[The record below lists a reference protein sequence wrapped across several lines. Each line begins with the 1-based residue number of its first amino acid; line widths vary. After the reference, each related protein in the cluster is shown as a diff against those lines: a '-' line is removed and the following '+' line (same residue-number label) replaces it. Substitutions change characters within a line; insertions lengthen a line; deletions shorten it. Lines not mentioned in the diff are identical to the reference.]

1 MTDQS
6 YIVGTVREIRGT
18 NVIIRLFDNSSQ
30 MTYFFN
36 GKRYSGVMI
45 GSYIGIKRGHYT
57 IVVKIEK
64 EYAQDV
70 FHDTMVQ
77 EFSKDRFIREV
88 EAKVIGSFVRDK
100 YISGMVAFPQ
110 IFNDVILLPDE
121 KIGSI
126 ISGEGANDPEPR
138 PNPKSFFKI
147 GEMWPEGI
155 PYKINWAR
163 IFNTHIAIFG
173 NTGSGKSN
181 TLARL
186 YKNLFDLNTKEIL
199 KFGDSKFVVIDFNGE
214 YVEKNVLT
222 EDKKVYILETRSS
235 GRDKIVIPANKFWD
249 KEMLSILFGAT
260 AQTQQPFLNR
270 LLRYYFSETGFEEN
284 IIRYLK
290 QAFKTVFSTPSKE
303 SLDILKYALDLL
315 EIDYNSF
322 SSWIVHSVYNPN
334 NSNGYYSVCELD
346 GWKQSNNGK
355 FYWNADENIDILN
368 QEIDSIQQKSSE
380 FMSEETNKIVTNPII
395 QLRLASYFQMI
406 FDLSRH
412 TIQYDHISPLIHR
425 IEARTSDFNKVIEIE
440 NSQQCQSLFSDGY
453 SHVIS
458 LKNVNRD
465 IKMLLP
471 MLIAKISYDL
481 HRNQDERS
489 SIFNLIIDEAHNI
502 LSENSTVESEKWK
515 DYRLDVFEEIVKEG
529 RKFGYYLTIASQ
541 RPSDISPTIVSQ
553 IHNYFIHR
561 LVNEND
567 LRLLDRTMTSL
578 DYVSKS
584 SIPNLSAGQAIITGV
599 SFDLPVV
606 VKIDKLQKD
615 EAPNSSDS
623 ELLKMWKVVSEPFLI
638 LKKNYPHSEKS
649 IKFRRVRK

>member
-1 MTDQS
+1 
-6 YIVGTVREIRGT
+6 
-18 NVIIRLFDNSSQ
+18 
-30 MTYFFN
+30 
-36 GKRYSGVMI
+36 
-45 GSYIGIKRGHYT
+45 
-57 IVVKIEK
+57 
-64 EYAQDV
+64 
-70 FHDTMVQ
+70 MVQ

-163 IFNTHIAIFG
+163 ILIPHIAIFG

-425 IEARTSDFNKVIEIE
+425 IEARTSDFNKVLEIE

>member
-1 MTDQS
+1 MTDQN

-64 EYAQDV
+64 EYAQDI

-110 IFNDVILLPDE
+110 IFNDVILLPNE

-126 ISGEGANDPEPR
+126 ISGEGTYDFKPR
-138 PNPKSFFKI
+138 SNPKSFFKI
-147 GEMWPEGI
+147 GEIWPEGI
-155 PYKINWAR
+155 PYKVNWTT

-186 YKNLFDLNTKEIL
+186 YKNLFELNTNGIL
-199 KFGDSKFVVIDFNGE
+199 DFGNSKFVVIDFNGE
-214 YVEKNVLT
+214 YVGQKVLA
-222 EDKKVYILETRSS
+222 ENKKVYNLETRRS

-270 LLRYYFSETGFEEN
+270 LLKYYFSETGFEEN
-284 IIRYLK
+284 LVRYLK
-290 QAFKTVFSTPSKE
+290 RAFKTVFSTPSKE
-303 SLDILKYALDLL
+303 SLDILKYVLDLL
-315 EIDYNSF
+315 EIDYDSF
-322 SSWIVHSVYNPN
+322 SSWVVHSVYNPN
-334 NSNGYYSVCELD
+334 NSNGYYSVCELA
-346 GWKQSNNGK
+346 GWTPSKNR
-355 FYWNADENIDILN
+355 FYWNADENTEILD
-368 QEIDSIQQKSSE
+368 QEIDSIQQKSAE
-380 FMSEETNKIVTNPII
+380 FMSEKTNERMTNPIV
-395 QLRLASYFQMI
+395 QLRLAAYFQMI

-425 IEARTSDFNKVIEIE
+425 IEARSSDFNKVLTIE
-440 NSQQCQSLFSDGY
+440 NSQECQSLFSDDY
-453 SHVIS
+453 LHVIS
-458 LKNVNRD
+458 LKSVNKD
-465 IKMLLP
+465 IKMLIP

-481 HRNQDERS
+481 HRNQDDRS

-578 DYVSKS
+578 DYISKS

-606 VKIDKLQKD
+606 VKIDELPED
-615 EAPNSSDS
+615 EAPNSSNS
-623 ELLKMWKVVSEPFLI
+623 ELLKIWNVISEEKQRIDYLNDEY
-638 LKKNYPHSEKS
+638 KNE
-649 IKFRRVRK
+649 

>member
-30 MTYFFN
+30 MIYFFN

-64 EYAQDV
+64 EYAQDI
-70 FHDTMVQ
+70 FHDIMVQ

-110 IFNDVILLPDE
+110 IFNDVILLPNE

-126 ISGEGANDPEPR
+126 ISGEGTDDPKP
-138 PNPKSFFKI
+138 PSNQKSFFKI
-147 GEMWPEGI
+147 GEIWPEGI
-155 PYKINWAR
+155 PYKVNWTT

-199 KFGDSKFVVIDFNGE
+199 NFGNSKFVVIDFNGE
-214 YVEKNVLT
+214 YVGQNILAEN
-222 EDKKVYILETRSS
+222 KKVYNLETRSS

-270 LLRYYFSETGFEEN
+270 LLKYYFSETGFEEN
-284 IIRYLK
+284 LVRYLK
-290 QAFKTVFSTPSKE
+290 RAFKTVFSIPSKE

-315 EIDYNSF
+315 EIDYDSF

-334 NSNGYYSVCELD
+334 NSNGYYSVCELA
-346 GWKQSNNGK
+346 GWKSSGNK
-355 FYWNADENIDILN
+355 FYWNAGENTEILD
-368 QEIDSIQQKSSE
+368 QEIDSIQQKAAE
-380 FMSEETNKIVTNPII
+380 FMSDETNKRVTNPIV
-395 QLRLASYFQMI
+395 QLRLAAYFQMI

-425 IEARTSDFNKVIEIE
+425 IEARSSDFNKVLTIE
-440 NSQQCQSLFSDGY
+440 NSQECQSLFSDNY
-453 SHVIS
+453 LHVIS
-458 LKNVNRD
+458 LKSVNKD
-465 IKMLLP
+465 IKMLIP

-481 HRNQDERS
+481 HRNQDDRS
-489 SIFNLIIDEAHNI
+489 NIFNLIIDEAHNI

-567 LRLLDRTMTSL
+567 LRILDRTMTSL
-578 DYVSKS
+578 DYISKS
-584 SIPNLSAGQAIITGV
+584 SIPNLSAGQAIVTGV

-606 VKIDKLQKD
+606 VKIDQLQKD

-623 ELLKMWKVVSEPFLI
+623 ELLKMWNVVSD
-638 LKKNYPHSEKS
+638 
-649 IKFRRVRK
+649 

>member
-1 MTDQS
+1 
-6 YIVGTVREIRGT
+6 
-18 NVIIRLFDNSSQ
+18 
-30 MTYFFN
+30 
-36 GKRYSGVMI
+36 
-45 GSYIGIKRGHYT
+45 
-57 IVVKIEK
+57 
-64 EYAQDV
+64 
-70 FHDTMVQ
+70 MVQ

-110 IFNDVILLPDE
+110 IFNDVILLANE

-126 ISGEGANDPEPR
+126 ISGEGTEDPKP
-138 PNPKSFFKI
+138 PSDPKSFFKI
-147 GEMWPEGI
+147 GEIWPEGI
-155 PYKINWAR
+155 PYKVNWTTL
-163 IFNTHIAIFG
+163 FNTHIAIFG

-186 YKNLFDLNTKEIL
+186 YKNLFDLNTNKIL
-199 KFGDSKFVVIDFNGE
+199 DFGDSKFVVIDFNGE
-214 YVEKNVLT
+214 YVEENVLT
-222 EDKKVYILETRSS
+222 KEKKVYNLETRNS
-235 GRDKIVIPANKFWD
+235 GKDKIVIPANKFWD

-270 LLRYYFSETGFEEN
+270 LLKYYFSETGFEEH
-284 IIRYLK
+284 IVKYLK
-290 QAFKTVFSTPSKE
+290 QAFKTVFSVPSKE

-315 EIDYNSF
+315 EIDYDSF
-322 SSWIVHSVYNPN
+322 SSWIVQSVYNPN

-346 GWKQSNNGK
+346 GWNSSNNK
-355 FYWNADENIDILN
+355 FYWNADENTGILDR
-368 QEIDSIQQKSSE
+368 ELASIQQRSSE
-380 FMSEETNKIVTNPII
+380 FMSVEANKRVTNPII
-395 QLRLASYFQMI
+395 QLRLAAYFQMI

-425 IEARTSDFNKVIEIE
+425 IEARTSDFNKVLEIK
-440 NSQQCQSLFSDGY
+440 NSQEYQSLFSDGY

-561 LVNEND
+561 LVNDND

-578 DYVSKS
+578 DYISKS

-623 ELLKMWKVVSEPFLI
+623 KLLKMWKVVQD
-638 LKKNYPHSEKS
+638 
-649 IKFRRVRK
+649 

>member
-1 MTDQS
+1 
-6 YIVGTVREIRGT
+6 
-18 NVIIRLFDNSSQ
+18 
-30 MTYFFN
+30 
-36 GKRYSGVMI
+36 
-45 GSYIGIKRGHYT
+45 
-57 IVVKIEK
+57 
-64 EYAQDV
+64 
-70 FHDTMVQ
+70 MVQ

-100 YISGMVAFPQ
+100 YTSGMVAFPQ
-110 IFNDVILLPDE
+110 IFNDVILLPNE
-121 KIGSI
+121 KIGLI
-126 ISGEGANDPEPR
+126 ISGEGTNDPEPR

-147 GEMWPEGI
+147 GELWPEGI

-199 KFGDSKFVVIDFNGE
+199 NFGDSKFVVIDFNGE

-222 EDKKVYILETRSS
+222 EDKKVYNLETRSS
-235 GRDKIVIPANKFWD
+235 GRDKIAIPANKFWD

-270 LLRYYFSETGFEEN
+270 LLKYYFSEKSFEEN
-284 IIRYLK
+284 IVRYLK
-290 QAFKTVFSTPSKE
+290 RAFKTVFSTPSKE
-303 SLDILKYALDLL
+303 SLDILKYTLDLL
-315 EIDYNSF
+315 EINYDSF

-334 NSNGYYSVCELD
+334 NSNGYYSVCELN
-346 GWKQSNNGK
+346 GWSQSKNK
-355 FYWNADENIDILN
+355 FYWNAVENIDILN
-368 QEIDSIQQKSSE
+368 QELVSIQQKSSE
-380 FMSEETNKIVTNPII
+380 FMSEKTNKIVTNPII
-395 QLRLASYFQMI
+395 QLRLAAYFQMI

-425 IEARTSDFNKVIEIE
+425 IEARTSDLNKVLEIK
-440 NSQQCQSLFSDGY
+440 NSQDCKSLFSDGY

-465 IKMLLP
+465 IKMLIP

-481 HRNQDERS
+481 HRNQDKRS

-623 ELLKMWKVVSEPFLI
+623 ELLEMWKVVLD
-638 LKKNYPHSEKS
+638 L
-649 IKFRRVRK
+649 

>member
-30 MTYFFN
+30 MTYFLN

-64 EYAQDV
+64 EYAQDI

-126 ISGEGANDPEPR
+126 ISGEGTNDSKPL

-155 PYKINWAR
+155 PYKVNWAKL
-163 IFNTHIAIFG
+163 FNTHIAIFG

-186 YKNLFDLNTKEIL
+186 YKNLFDLNTKNIL
-199 KFGDSKFVVIDFNGE
+199 DFGDSKFVVIDFNGE
-214 YVEKNVLT
+214 YVEENVFT
-222 EDKKVYILETRSS
+222 KEKKVYNLETRSS
-235 GRDKIVIPANKFWD
+235 GKDKIEIPDDKFWD

-270 LLRYYFSETGFEEN
+270 LLKYYFSETGFEED
-284 IIRYLK
+284 IVKHLK
-290 QAFKTVFSTPSKE
+290 HAFKTVFSVPSKE

-315 EIDYNSF
+315 EIDYDSF
-322 SSWIVHSVYNPN
+322 SSWIVQSVYNPN
-334 NSNGYYSVCELD
+334 NSNGYYSVSELD
-346 GWKQSNNGK
+346 GWNSSNNK
-355 FYWNADENIDILN
+355 FYWNADENIGILDR
-368 QEIDSIQQKSSE
+368 EIALIQQRSSE
-380 FMSEETNKIVTNPII
+380 FMSEEAKKRVKNPII
-395 QLRLASYFQMI
+395 QLRLAAYFQMI

-425 IEARTSDFNKVIEIE
+425 IEARTSDFNKVLEIKKLPK
-440 NSQQCQSLFSDGY
+440 CQSLFSVGY

-471 MLIAKISYDL
+471 MLIAKISYDI

-623 ELLKMWKVVSEPFLI
+623 ELLEMWKVI
-638 LKKNYPHSEKS
+638 
-649 IKFRRVRK
+649 

>member
-30 MTYFFN
+30 MTYFLN

-64 EYAQDV
+64 EYAQDI

-126 ISGEGANDPEPR
+126 ISGEGTNDSKPR

-155 PYKINWAR
+155 PYKVNWAK

-186 YKNLFDLNTKEIL
+186 YKNLFDLNTKKIL
-199 KFGDSKFVVIDFNGE
+199 DFGDSKFVVIDFNGE
-214 YVEKNVLT
+214 YVEENVFT
-222 EDKKVYILETRSS
+222 KEKKVYNLETRSS
-235 GRDKIVIPANKFWD
+235 GKDKIEIPDDKFWD

-270 LLRYYFSETGFEEN
+270 LLKYYFSETGFEED
-284 IIRYLK
+284 IVKHLK
-290 QAFKTVFSTPSKE
+290 HAFKTVFSVPSKE

-315 EIDYNSF
+315 EIDYDSF
-322 SSWIVHSVYNPN
+322 SSWIVQSVYNPN
-334 NSNGYYSVCELD
+334 NSNGYYSVSELD
-346 GWKQSNNGK
+346 GWNSSNNK
-355 FYWNADENIDILN
+355 FYWNADENIGILDR
-368 QEIDSIQQKSSE
+368 EIALIQQRSSE
-380 FMSEETNKIVTNPII
+380 FMSEEAKKRVKNPII
-395 QLRLASYFQMI
+395 QLRLAAYFQMI

-425 IEARTSDFNKVIEIE
+425 IEARTSDFNKVLEIKKLPK
-440 NSQQCQSLFSDGY
+440 CQSLFSKGY

-561 LVNEND
+561 LVNDND

-623 ELLKMWKVVSEPFLI
+623 ELLKMWKVVSEPILI
-638 LKKNYPHSEKS
+638 LKKNSLHSEKR

>member
-18 NVIIRLFDNSSQ
+18 NVIIRLFENSSQ

-64 EYAQDV
+64 EYAQDI

-110 IFNDVILLPDE
+110 IFNDVILLPNE

-126 ISGEGANDPEPR
+126 ISGEGADDPKPPSN
-138 PNPKSFFKI
+138 PNSFFKI
-147 GEMWPEGI
+147 GEIWPEGI
-155 PYKINWAR
+155 PYKVNWTT

-181 TLARL
+181 TLTRL
-186 YKNLFDLNTKEIL
+186 YKNLFELNTNGIL
-199 KFGDSKFVVIDFNGE
+199 DFGNSKFVVIDFNGE
-214 YVEKNVLT
+214 YVGQRVLA
-222 EDKKVYILETRSS
+222 ENKKVYNLETRSS

-270 LLRYYFSETGFEEN
+270 LLNYYFSEIVFEEN
-284 IIRYLK
+284 IVRYLK
-290 QAFKTVFSTPSKE
+290 QAFKTVFNIPSKE

-315 EIDYNSF
+315 EIDYDSF
-322 SSWIVHSVYNPN
+322 SSWIVQSVYNPN
-334 NSNGYYSVCELD
+334 NSNGYYSICELD
-346 GWKQSNNGK
+346 GWQHSQNGK
-355 FYWNADENIDILN
+355 FYWNAEENTEILD
-368 QEIDSIQQKSSE
+368 QEIDSIQQKSAE
-380 FMSEETNKIVTNPII
+380 FMSEKTNEKVTNPIV
-395 QLRLASYFQMI
+395 QLRLAAYFQMI

-425 IEARTSDFNKVIEIE
+425 IEARSNDFNKVLTIE
-440 NSQQCQSLFSDGY
+440 NSQECQSLFSDDY
-453 SHVIS
+453 LHVIS
-458 LKNVNRD
+458 LKSVNKD
-465 IKMLLP
+465 IKMLIP

-481 HRNQDERS
+481 HRNKYDRS

-578 DYVSKS
+578 DYISKS

-599 SFDLPVV
+599 SFDLPVI
-606 VKIDKLQKD
+606 VKIDELPKD
-615 EAPNSSDS
+615 EAPNSSNS
-623 ELLKMWKVVSEPFLI
+623 ELLKIWNVISEQKQRIDDLND
-638 LKKNYPHSEKS
+638 KYKNE
-649 IKFRRVRK
+649 